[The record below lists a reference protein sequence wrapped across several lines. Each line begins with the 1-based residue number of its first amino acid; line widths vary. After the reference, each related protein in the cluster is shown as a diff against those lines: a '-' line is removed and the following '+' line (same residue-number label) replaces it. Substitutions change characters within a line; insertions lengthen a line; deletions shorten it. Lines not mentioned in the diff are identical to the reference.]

1 MADPGQEFTLCDAV
15 AAQPVRDDALRPVFQ
30 AMQQPFEECPDPAS
44 QRLPGGRGARRVPL
58 WMPMLDPAV
67 AADIEAKRL
76 HFADARDGIVP
87 EGRKVTPLG
96 TFDRSRIRQW
106 LEAMDAEFGAVRSWM
121 P

>member
-1 MADPGQEFTLCDAV
+1 LTALTGMEAMGFQPTATAIVCNEGRGDPTTPREETFARILRHSVYRAAV
-15 AAQPVRDDALRPVFQ
+15 A
-30 AMQQPFEECPDPAS
+30 
-44 QRLPGGRGARRVPL
+44 RGAVPL
-58 WMPMLDPAV
+58 WMPLLDPAV

-96 TFDRSRIRQW
+96 PFDRSRIRQW
-106 LEAMDAEFGAVRSWM
+106 LAALEAEFGAIRSWM